1 MTARRMLGML
11 LGLLLLASTTTC
23 AFAQA
28 VTPDV
33 KHDISPPLGSVR
45 APLKAQGAFLTEHRV
60 KRLPPLP
67 SKLAALA
74 DTALQKKVTK
84 KLAIGLV
91 TTFPG
96 VGLGNYAI
104 TADPPDTV
112 GSVGT
117 TQYVQW
123 VNTGFAVFDK
133 SNGNMVLGPLDGNLI
148 WTGFGGN
155 CENFNDGD
163 PIVLFDKTARRW
175 LLTQFAVTQ
184 PPFSQC
190 VAVSTS
196 EDATG
201 TYARYEFQ
209 FQDFNDYPKF
219 GVWPDGYYGT
229 FNMFRGNAFL
239 GSKVCAFERAK
250 MLDGQGARMQCFD
263 VANEGGLLPAD
274 LDGATAPPAGAPS
287 YVMNFGSDRLNLWKF
302 HVDWTTPASSTFTGP
317 TSIKTAPFTPACDS
331 GPTPGVCVKQPRTAQ
346 RLDTLSDRLMFRL
359 AYRNF
364 GAHESLVA
372 NHSVAAGTASGV
384 RWYEVRN
391 PATTPVIQQQ
401 GTYAPGTLFRWM
413 GSVAMDKLGNI
424 AMGYSVSGSTTFP
437 NIRFTG
443 RAASDPPNQMGV
455 EQVAVKGVGSQTRPD
470 RWGDYSSM
478 SIDPTDDCTFWFTT
492 QYLGKTGNA
501 NWQTSV
507 VHFKFASCQ

>member
-1 MTARRMLGML
+1 MTVARPLAVF
-11 LGLLLLASTTTC
+11 LGLLILASTTC

-28 VTPDV
+28 VQNDV
-33 KHDISPPLGSVR
+33 RHDVSPPLRSIKP
-45 APLKAQGAFLTEHRV
+45 PLKAQGAFVIEHRV

-67 SKLAALA
+67 TKLAALA
-74 DTALQKKVTK
+74 DTALQKKATA
-84 KLAIGLV
+84 KLAIGPV
-91 TTFPG
+91 TTFAG
-96 VGLGNYAI
+96 VGLGDYTI
-104 TADPPDTV
+104 TGDPPDTV

-123 VNTGFAVFDK
+123 VNTALAVFDK
-133 SNGNMVLGPLDGNLI
+133 SNGHIILGPVDGNTV

-163 PIVLFDKTARRW
+163 PIVLFDKVAQRW

-190 VAVSTS
+190 LAVSTS
-196 EDATG
+196 DDATG

-239 GSKVCAFERAK
+239 GAKVCAFDRAQ
-250 MLDGQGARMQCFD
+250 MLSAQAASMQCFD
-263 VANEGGLLPAD
+263 VPNEGGLLPAD
-274 LDGATAPPAGAPS
+274 LDGATSPPAGAPN
-287 YVMNFGSDRLNLWKF
+287 YVMNFGSDRLNLWRL
-302 HVDWTTPASSTFTGP
+302 HVDWTNPSNSTFSGP
-317 TSIKTAPFTPACDS
+317 TSIATAPFTPACNS
-331 GPTPGVCVKQPRTAQ
+331 APTPGMCVTQRNTAEL
-346 RLDTLSDRLMFRL
+346 LDTLSDRLMFRL

-364 GAHESLVA
+364 GSHESLVV
-372 NHSVAAGTASGV
+372 NHSVTAGAGSGV

-401 GTYAPGTLFRWM
+401 GTYAPNNLFRWM
-413 GSVAMDKLGNI
+413 ASVAMDKVGNI
-424 AMGYSVSGSTTFP
+424 AMGYTVSGSTTFP

-443 RAASDPPNQMGV
+443 RAASDPPNQMAA
-455 EQVAVKGVGSQTRPD
+455 EQTAVAGIGSQSRPD

-492 QYLGKTGNA
+492 EHPAKTA
-501 NWQTSV
+501 PSNWQTSI
-507 VHFKFASCQ
+507 VHFKFTGCQ